1 MSGKNPKT
9 VRTIFGSKTW
19 CLTWQNTGCAP
30 ASGEHF
36 WIIPV
41 DQRSNILTNMF
52 QKVNEK
58 LFLSRIR
65 CNRPLN
71 TISSSLGILITL
83 FLRGKVVFTR
93 TFFRSAMTI
102 WHEDKW
108 GKLYLVFP
116 NPQQMGHVGVHTW
129 GKVEAAMM
137 SPVVC
142 CRSVLKESLYS
153 QTAVVKEEKSL
164 TEFLENCRLYR
175 ATGLTRGAGVNNNLN
190 RCENFVNLKKI
201 INIGKI

>member
-1 MSGKNPKT
+1 
-9 VRTIFGSKTW
+9 
-19 CLTWQNTGCAP
+19 
-30 ASGEHF
+30 
-36 WIIPV
+36 
-41 DQRSNILTNMF
+41 MF

-58 LFLSRIR
+58 LLLSRIR
-65 CNRPLN
+65 GNRPLN

-93 TFFRSAMTI
+93 TFFRSAVTI

-116 NPQQMGHVGVHTW
+116 NPQQMGHVGAHTW
-129 GKVEAAMM
+129 GKVEAAVM

-142 CRSVLKESLYS
+142 GNCRSVQKESFYS

-164 TEFLENCRLYR
+164 TEFLKNCRIYR
-175 ATGLTRGAGVNNNLN
+175 ATGLTRGVGVNNNLN
-190 RCENFVNLKKI
+190 RCEIFVNLKKI